1 MFKFVDVDA
10 PFESFSRDILILMR
24 HHTSNCPSDFN
35 CAKKIKSPM
44 RQLFAAS
51 RTDEF
56 CRIFRESK
64 KGFEILDFGRFSEVY
79 RV

>member
-1 MFKFVDVDA
+1 
-10 PFESFSRDILILMR
+10 
-24 HHTSNCPSDFN
+24 
-35 CAKKIKSPM
+35 M

-56 CRIFRESK
+56 CRIFREIK